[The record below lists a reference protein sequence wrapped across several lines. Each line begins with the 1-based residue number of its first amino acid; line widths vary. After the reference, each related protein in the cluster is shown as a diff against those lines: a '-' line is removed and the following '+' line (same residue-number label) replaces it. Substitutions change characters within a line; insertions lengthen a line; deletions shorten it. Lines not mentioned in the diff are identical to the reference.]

1 MPHSVFHKL
10 PILLFFSFAQI
21 LLYAQEEAMHFSHL
35 SRENG
40 LPSNR
45 TRCVMQDFQGYIW
58 IGTDNGLVRFDGRN
72 TTVFRPDRNDTSS
85 VIDLCINA
93 LYETHDSLML
103 IGALD
108 GLSIFNP
115 SSNSFRIGI
124 SRSGSAK
131 RSMAL
136 NAMILAACNIPL
148 CPIDIPAEAVAPHVC
163 KDALVGKQ
171 AVMSKLRGVLQL
183 RSPTSVE
190 KDIHLPSSM
199 AGKLS
204 ETRAFPR
211 NISGG
216 IQ

>member
-72 TTVFRPDRNDTSS
+72 TTVFRPDRNDTSA

-93 LYETHDSLML
+93 LYETHDSVML

-108 GLSIFNP
+108 GLSVYDP
-115 SSNSFRIGI
+115 
-124 SRSGSAK
+124 SAK
-131 RSMAL
+131 SFTGYSIYRKGKSWFPVTGIVCFFEDPDGSIWIGTENGLVHM
-136 NAMILAACNIPL
+136 NRNPVVFNYFPL
-148 CPIDIPAEAVAPHVC
+148 RKSENKTDREYHFDFITCIIRDPGD
-163 KDALVGKQ
+163 KD
-171 AVMSKLRGVLQL
+171 KLL
-183 RSPTSVE
+183 
-190 KDIHLPSSM
+190 
-199 AGKLS
+199 
-204 ETRAFPR
+204 
-211 NISGG
+211 ISTLG
-216 IQ
+216 